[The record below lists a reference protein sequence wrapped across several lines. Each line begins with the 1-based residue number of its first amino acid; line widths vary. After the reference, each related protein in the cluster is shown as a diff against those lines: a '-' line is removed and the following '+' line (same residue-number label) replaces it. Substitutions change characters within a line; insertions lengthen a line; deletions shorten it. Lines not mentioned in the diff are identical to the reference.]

1 MTVEVSM
8 RATFQRVTLSLIL
21 FVFIT
26 SPCAAAQEAP
36 SPVFNAFS
44 SPKTLTLCG
53 ERMPL
58 ENPDVFEMLD
68 REFTV
73 MVWDHA
79 RVFML
84 LKRAARYFPFIE
96 KALRD
101 AGMPDDLK
109 YLAVAESSL
118 IPYARST
125 SGALGHW
132 QFIPETGQRKGL
144 RKDHSVDER
153 MALERSTEAAI
164 LYLTQLKEMFGAWT
178 LAMAAYNCGEN
189 RLQKEIGEQKVA
201 DYYRLNLPTETE
213 RYIFRIAAIKIILE
227 NPRRYGYV
235 LPEEHLYKPL
245 KFDTVSVSISSSIH
259 ITDLA
264 QAIGTDFKVIK
275 ELNPE
280 LLGYHLP
287 TGQYSL
293 RVPAGSGR
301 NALAALAN
309 LNNGAPVAARPN
321 NNHTAPANNSAQGFY
336 VVQPG
341 DTLTRISNVTGVPM
355 ERLKAL
361 NGIQD
366 SHIEVGQK
374 LKLAP

>member
-1 MTVEVSM
+1 M
-8 RATFQRVTLSLIL
+8 RAMSPRVVFNLVL
-21 FVFIT
+21 FLFIT

-36 SPVFNAFS
+36 NPAFNAFAC
-44 SPKTLTLCG
+44 PKTLALCG

-58 ENPDVFEMLD
+58 ENQDVFEMLD

-73 MVWDHA
+73 LVWDHG

-118 IPYARST
+118 VPYARSS
-125 SGALGHW
+125 SGALGPW
-132 QFIPETGQRKGL
+132 QFITETGQRKGL
-144 RKDHSVDER
+144 RKDQSVDER

-164 LYLTQLKEMFGAWT
+164 LYLTQLKAMFGSWS

-189 RLQKEIGEQKVA
+189 RVQKEITEQKVA

-213 RYIFRIAAIKIILE
+213 RYLYRIAAIKIIME
-227 NPRRYGYV
+227 NPRRYGYM
-235 LPEEHLYKPL
+235 LPEEHLYRPV
-245 KFDTVSVSISSSIH
+245 KFDTVTVNISNPIH

-280 LLGYHLP
+280 LLGYYLP
-287 TGQYSL
+287 TGQYPIK
-293 RVPAGSGR
+293 VPAGSGR
-301 NALAALAN
+301 NALATLAQ
-309 LNNGAPVAARPN
+309 LNQGTPVAAQPN
-321 NNHTAPANNSAQGFY
+321 NNPSGATSNPSRGVY

-341 DTLTRISNVTGVPM
+341 DTLTRISTITGVPV

-361 NGIQD
+361 NGLPD
-366 SHIEVGQK
+366 SHLEVGQK

>member
-1 MTVEVSM
+1 M
-8 RATFQRVTLSLIL
+8 RQLFQRLTLFLTLSL
-21 FVFIT
+21 FT
-26 SPCAAAQEAP
+26 ASPCAGAPEA
-36 SPVFNAFS
+36 PVFNSF
-44 SPKTLTLCG
+44 PCPRTLTLCG
-53 ERMPL
+53 EPMPL
-58 ENPDVFEMLD
+58 ENPDVYEMLD

-73 MVWDHA
+73 LVWDHA
-79 RVFML
+79 KVFML
-84 LKRAARYFPFIE
+84 LKRAARFFPVIE

-101 AGMPDDLK
+101 AGLPDDLK

-118 IPYARST
+118 IPYARSS

-144 RKDHSVDER
+144 RKDQTLDER

-164 LYLTQLKEMFGAWT
+164 LYLTQLKAMFGTWS

-189 RLQKEIGEQKVA
+189 RLQKEITEQKVA
-201 DYYRLNLPTETE
+201 NYYRLNLPTETE
-213 RYIFRIAAIKIILE
+213 RYVFRIAAIKIILE
-227 NPRRYGYV
+227 NPRRYGYHM
-235 LPEEHLYKPL
+235 PEDQLYKPL
-245 KFDTVSVSISSSIH
+245 KFDTVNVSVSSSIH

-293 RVPAGSGR
+293 KVPAGSGR
-301 NALAALAN
+301 NALSALAQ
-309 LNNGAPVAARPN
+309 LNQRGPVAAKN
-321 NNHTAPANNSAQGFY
+321 DHSSSANNSSHGVY

-341 DTLTRISNVTGVPM
+341 DTLTRISSVTGVPV

-361 NGIQD
+361 NGLQD
-366 SHIEVGQK
+366 THITVGQR
-374 LKLAP
+374 LKLTP

>member
-1 MTVEVSM
+1 M
-8 RATFQRVTLSLIL
+8 RTTSQRVTLTLIL
-21 FVFIT
+21 FLFIIT
-26 SPCAAAQEAP
+26 PRVAAEDGGF
-36 SPVFNAFS
+36 PVFNAFPC
-44 SPKTLTLCG
+44 PKKLTLCG

-58 ENPDVFEMLD
+58 ENPLVLEMLD

-73 MVWDHA
+73 VVWDHA

-109 YLAVAESSL
+109 YLAVAESAL

-164 LYLTQLKEMFGAWT
+164 LYLTQLNQMFGSWT

-189 RLQKEIGEQKVA
+189 RIDKEIREQKVA

-235 LPEEHLYKPL
+235 LPEDQLYR
-245 KFDTVSVSISSSIH
+245 
-259 ITDLA
+259 
-264 QAIGTDFKVIK
+264 
-275 ELNPE
+275 
-280 LLGYHLP
+280 P
-287 TGQYSL
+287 TE
-293 RVPAGSGR
+293 
-301 NALAALAN
+301 
-309 LNNGAPVAARPN
+309 
-321 NNHTAPANNSAQGFY
+321 
-336 VVQPG
+336 
-341 DTLTRISNVTGVPM
+341 I
-355 ERLKAL
+355 
-361 NGIQD
+361 
-366 SHIEVGQK
+366 
-374 LKLAP
+374 

>member
-1 MTVEVSM
+1 M
-8 RATFQRVTLSLIL
+8 RTWFQGVTLSLIL
-21 FVFIT
+21 FFFIP
-26 SPCAAAQEAP
+26 SPCAEPQEEGRL
-36 SPVFNAFS
+36 VFNAYPC
-44 SPKTLTLCG
+44 PKTLTLCG
-53 ERMPL
+53 ERLPL

-84 LKRAARYFPFIE
+84 LKRGARYFPVIE
-96 KALRD
+96 KALCD

-118 IPYARST
+118 IPYARSG

-132 QFIPETGQRKGL
+132 QFIPETGQSKGL
-144 RKDHSVDER
+144 RKDHTVDER

-164 LYLTQLKEMFGAWT
+164 VYLRQLKQAFGSWT
-178 LAMAAYNCGEN
+178 LAMAAYNCGET
-189 RLQKEIGEQKVA
+189 RLGKEIREQKVA
-201 DYYRLNLPTETE
+201 DYYRLNLPRETE
-213 RYIFRIAAIKIILE
+213 RYIFRIAAIKLILE
-227 NPRRYGYV
+227 NPRRYGYI
-235 LPEEHLYKPL
+235 LPEDHLYKPL
-245 KFDTVSVSISSSIH
+245 KFDTVTVSIGSPVH

-287 TGQYSL
+287 TGRYSIK
-293 RVPAGSGR
+293 VPAGSGR
-301 NALAALAN
+301 NALAALAR
-309 LNNGAPVAARPN
+309 LNHGDPAAAPSANSNP
-321 NNHTAPANNSAQGFY
+321 APANHSSQGFY
-336 VVQPG
+336 KVQPG
-341 DTLTRISNVTGVPM
+341 DTLIRISNVTGVPV

-361 NGIQD
+361 NGIQE
-366 SHIEVGQK
+366 SHITVGQK

>member
-1 MTVEVSM
+1 
-8 RATFQRVTLSLIL
+8 
-21 FVFIT
+21 
-26 SPCAAAQEAP
+26 
-36 SPVFNAFS
+36 
-44 SPKTLTLCG
+44 
-53 ERMPL
+53 MPL

-287 TGQYSL
+287 TGQYNL
-293 RVPAGSGR
+293 KVPAGSGR

-321 NNHTAPANNSAQGFY
+321 NDHTAPANNSAQGFY

-355 ERLKAL
+355 ERLKVL

>member
-1 MTVEVSM
+1 
-8 RATFQRVTLSLIL
+8 
-21 FVFIT
+21 
-26 SPCAAAQEAP
+26 
-36 SPVFNAFS
+36 
-44 SPKTLTLCG
+44 
-53 ERMPL
+53 MPL
-58 ENPDVFEMLD
+58 ENPDVLEMLD

-84 LKRAARYFPFIE
+84 LKRAARYFPPIE

-101 AGMPDDLK
+101 AGMPEDLK

-144 RKDHSVDER
+144 RKDQSVDER

-164 LYLTQLKEMFGAWT
+164 LYLKQLKEMFGSWT

-189 RLQKEIGEQKVA
+189 RLEKEITEQRVA
-201 DYYRLNLPTETE
+201 DYFRLNLPTETE
-213 RYIFRIAAIKIILE
+213 RYIFRIAAIKVILE
-227 NPRRYGYV
+227 NPRRYGYI
-235 LPEEHLYKPL
+235 LPENQLYKPL
-245 KFDTVSVSISSSIH
+245 KFDTVTVSISSSVH
-259 ITDLA
+259 IADLA

-280 LLGYHLP
+280 LLNYHLP
-287 TGQYSL
+287 TGQYSIK
-293 RVPAGSGR
+293 VPAGTGQ
-301 NALAALAN
+301 NALAALAQ
-309 LNNGAPVAARPN
+309 LNNGPPVAARPN
-321 NNHTAPANNSAQGFY
+321 NNHSAPANNSGQGSY

-341 DTLTRISNVTGVPM
+341 DTLTRISNVTGVPV

-374 LKLAP
+374 LRLAP

>member
-1 MTVEVSM
+1 MQS
-8 RATFQRVTLSLIL
+8 TFQRVTLSLVL
-21 FVFIT
+21 FVFLFFA
-26 SPCAAAQEAP
+26 SPCPAQQEGVP
-36 SPVFNAFS
+36 PVFKAFS
-44 SPKTLTLCG
+44 CPKTLTLCG

-109 YLAVAESSL
+109 YLAVAESAL
-118 IPYARST
+118 VPYARST

-144 RKDHSVDER
+144 RKDQSVDER

-164 LYLTQLKEMFGAWT
+164 LYLTQLKGMFGAWT

-235 LPEEHLYKPL
+235 LPEDQLYKPL
-245 KFDTVSVSISSSIH
+245 KFDTVTVSISSSVH
-259 ITDLA
+259 LTDLA
-264 QAIGTDFKVIK
+264 QAIGTDFKIIK

-293 RVPAGSGR
+293 KVPAGSGR
-301 NALAALAN
+301 NALVALAQ
-309 LNNGAPVAARPN
+309 LNQGAPAVPRPN
-321 NNHTAPANNSAQGFY
+321 NSSPAPANNSSQGVY
-336 VVQPG
+336 VVQQG
-341 DTLTRISNVTGVPM
+341 DTLTKISTVTGVPV

-361 NGIQD
+361 NGIPD

>member
-1 MTVEVSM
+1 
-8 RATFQRVTLSLIL
+8 
-21 FVFIT
+21 
-26 SPCAAAQEAP
+26 
-36 SPVFNAFS
+36 
-44 SPKTLTLCG
+44 
-53 ERMPL
+53 MPL

-73 MVWDHA
+73 LVWDQA
-79 RVFML
+79 KVFML

-125 SGALGHW
+125 SGALGPW
-132 QFIPETGQRKGL
+132 QFVSETGRGKGL
-144 RKDHSVDER
+144 RKDQAVDER

-164 LYLTQLKEMFGAWT
+164 SYLTQLKAMFGFWT

-189 RLQKEIGEQKVA
+189 RLQKEITEQKVA

-213 RYIFRIAAIKIILE
+213 RYIFRIAASKIIME

-235 LPEEHLYKPL
+235 LPEDQLYRPL
-245 KFDTVSVSISSSIH
+245 KFDTVTVSIDSPVH

-287 TGQYSL
+287 TGQYNIK
-293 RVPAGSGR
+293 VPSGSGTK
-301 NALAALAN
+301 ALAALAQ
-309 LNNGAPVAARPN
+309 LNRGAAVGVRD
-321 NNHTAPANNSAQGFY
+321 NSHSSPSADNSSQGLY

-341 DTLTRISNVTGVPM
+341 DTLTRISTITGVSV

-361 NGIQD
+361 NGIPD
-366 SHIEVGQK
+366 AHIEVGQK

>member
-1 MTVEVSM
+1 
-8 RATFQRVTLSLIL
+8 
-21 FVFIT
+21 
-26 SPCAAAQEAP
+26 
-36 SPVFNAFS
+36 
-44 SPKTLTLCG
+44 
-53 ERMPL
+53 
-58 ENPDVFEMLD
+58 MLD

-73 MVWDHA
+73 LVWDHA
-79 RVFML
+79 KVFML
-84 LKRAARYFPFIE
+84 LKRAARFFPVIE

-101 AGMPDDLK
+101 AGLPDDLK

-118 IPYARST
+118 IPYARSS

-144 RKDHSVDER
+144 RKDNTVDER

-164 LYLTQLKEMFGAWT
+164 LYLTQLKAMFGAWS

-189 RLQKEIGEQKVA
+189 RVQKEITEQKVS

-213 RYIFRIAAIKIILE
+213 RYVFRIAAIKIILE
-227 NPRRYGYV
+227 NPRRYGYI
-235 LPEEHLYKPL
+235 LPEDQLYRPL
-245 KFDTVSVSISSSIH
+245 KFDTVTVSVSASVH

-280 LLGYHLP
+280 LLGYYLP

-293 RVPAGSGR
+293 KVPAGSGR
-301 NALAALAN
+301 NALAALAQ
-309 LNNGAPVAARPN
+309 LNNGGQVAVR
-321 NNHTAPANNSAQGFY
+321 NNHSGNTTNSSQSVY

-341 DTLTRISNVTGVPM
+341 DTLTRISTTTGVPV
-355 ERLKAL
+355 ERLKSL
-361 NGIQD
+361 NGLPD
-366 SHIEVGQK
+366 SHIEIGQR

>member
-1 MTVEVSM
+1 MFP
-8 RATFQRVTLSLIL
+8 RITLILVL
-21 FVFIT
+21 FVFMT
-26 SPCAAAQEAP
+26 CRCAAAQEAHG
-36 SPVFNAFS
+36 PVFNAFS
-44 SPKTLTLCG
+44 CPKALTLCG

-58 ENPDVFEMLD
+58 ENSDVFEMLD
-68 REFTV
+68 REFTTL
-73 MVWDHA
+73 VWDHA

-84 LKRAARYFPFIE
+84 LKRAARYFPYIE

-101 AGMPDDLK
+101 AGLPDDLK
-109 YLAVAESSL
+109 YLAVAESAL
-118 IPYARST
+118 LPYARST

-144 RKDHSVDER
+144 RRDQAVDER
-153 MALERSTEAAI
+153 MGLERSTEAAI
-164 LYLTQLKEMFGAWT
+164 LYLTQLKEMLGSWT

-189 RLQKEIGEQKVA
+189 RLQKEIAEQKVS
-201 DYYRLNLPTETE
+201 DYYRLNLPLETE

-235 LPEEHLYKPL
+235 LPENQLYKPL
-245 KFDTVSVSISSSIH
+245 KFDTVTVSTSSSVH

-280 LLGYHLP
+280 LLGNHLP

-293 RVPAGSGR
+293 KVPAGSGR
-301 NALAALAN
+301 NALAALAQ
-309 LNNGAPVAARPN
+309 LNRGSPVAPQTN
-321 NNHTAPANNSAQGFY
+321 NSAPSPANNSSQHSY

-341 DTLTRISNVTGVPM
+341 DTLTRIATVTGVTV

-361 NGIQD
+361 NGIPD
-366 SHIEVGQK
+366 SHIQVGQR

>member
-1 MTVEVSM
+1 
-8 RATFQRVTLSLIL
+8 
-21 FVFIT
+21 
-26 SPCAAAQEAP
+26 
-36 SPVFNAFS
+36 
-44 SPKTLTLCG
+44 
-53 ERMPL
+53 MPL
-58 ENPDVFEMLD
+58 DNPDVFEMLD

-73 MVWDHA
+73 LVWDHA

-84 LKRAARYFPFIE
+84 LKRAARYFPPIE
-96 KALRD
+96 KALRE

-118 IPYARST
+118 IPYARSR

-144 RKDHSVDER
+144 RKDHTVDER

-164 LYLTQLKEMFGAWT
+164 LYLTQLKEMFGSWT

-189 RLQKEIGEQKVA
+189 RLQKEIDEQKVA
-201 DYYRLNLPTETE
+201 DYYRLNLPLETE
-213 RYIFRIAAIKIILE
+213 RYIFRIAAIKTILG

-235 LPEEHLYKPL
+235 LPEDQLYKPL
-245 KFDTVSVSISSSIH
+245 SFDTVTVNISSSVH

-264 QAIGTDFKVIK
+264 QAIGTDFKEIK

-287 TGQYSL
+287 TGQYSIK
-293 RVPAGSGR
+293 VPAGLGR
-301 NALAALAN
+301 HALAALPRLDQA
-309 LNNGAPVAARPN
+309 APPSASPSKNSNQV
-321 NNHTAPANNSAQGFY
+321 PASKLPQSFY
-336 VVQPG
+336 IVQQG
-341 DTLTRISNVTGVPM
+341 DTLTRISTFTGVPV

-361 NGIQD
+361 NGLQD
-366 SHIEVGQK
+366 SHITVGQK
-374 LKLAP
+374 LKLTP

>member
-1 MTVEVSM
+1 M

-21 FVFIT
+21 FLFT
-26 SPCAAAQEAP
+26 TFPCAAAQEAP
-36 SPVFNAFS
+36 PPAFNAFS
-44 SPKTLTLCG
+44 CPKTLTLCG
-53 ERMPL
+53 ERIPL

-73 MVWDHA
+73 TVWDHG

-96 KALRD
+96 KALRE

-132 QFIPETGQRKGL
+132 QFISETGQRKGL
-144 RKDHSVDER
+144 RKDQTMDER
-153 MALERSTEAAI
+153 MALERSTESAI
-164 LYLTQLKEMFGAWT
+164 LYLTQLKEMFGSWA

-189 RLQKEIGEQKVA
+189 RVQKEIAEQKVS

-213 RYIFRIAAIKIILE
+213 RYVFRIAAIKIIME
-227 NPRRYGYV
+227 NPRRYGYL
-235 LPEEHLYKPL
+235 LPEDQLYRPL
-245 KFDTVSVSISSSIH
+245 KFDTVTVNLSSSIH

-280 LLGYHLP
+280 LLNYHLP

-293 RVPAGSGR
+293 KVPAGSGR
-301 NALAALAN
+301 NALAALAQ
-309 LNNGAPVAARPN
+309 LNHGGPVVARANNHSSSPPN
-321 NNHTAPANNSAQGFY
+321 NSSQGVY

-341 DTLTRISNVTGVPM
+341 DTLIRISAITGVPV

-361 NGIQD
+361 NGIPD
-366 SHIEVGQK
+366 SRIEVGQK
-374 LKLAP
+374 LKLTP

>member
-1 MTVEVSM
+1 M
-8 RATFQRVTLSLIL
+8 FQRITLIFIL
-21 FVFIT
+21 FLLII
-26 SPCAAAQEAP
+26 SPCAAAQEA
-36 SPVFNAFS
+36 SNPVFNAFPC
-44 SPKTLTLCG
+44 PKALTLCG

-144 RKDHSVDER
+144 RKDHSTDER
-153 MALERSTEAAI
+153 MALERSTQAAI
-164 LYLTQLKEMFGAWT
+164 LYLTQLKEMFGSWT

-189 RLQKEIGEQKVA
+189 RLQKEIAEQKVS

-213 RYIFRIAAIKIILE
+213 RYIFRIAAIKIIME
-227 NPRRYGYV
+227 NPRRYGYT
-235 LPEEHLYKPL
+235 LPEDQLYKPL
-245 KFDTVSVSISSSIH
+245 KFDTVTVSISTSIH

-280 LLGYHLP
+280 FLGYYLP
-287 TGQYSL
+287 TGQYSIK
-293 RVPAGSGR
+293 VPAGSGTS
-301 NALAALAN
+301 ALAALAR
-309 LNNGAPVAARPN
+309 LNNGASAAARPN
-321 NNHTAPANNSAQGFY
+321 NNSSGPANNSNNSSQGLY

-341 DTLTRISNVTGVPM
+341 DTLTRISTVTGVPV

-361 NGIQD
+361 NGLPD
-366 SHIEVGQK
+366 SHIEPGQK
-374 LKLAP
+374 LKLTP

>member
-1 MTVEVSM
+1 M
-8 RATFQRVTLSLIL
+8 RATFHRVTLSLLIL
-21 FVFIT
+21 FFFVA
-26 SPCAAAQEAP
+26 SPGAGAQEE
-36 SPVFNAFS
+36 SNPVFNAF
-44 SPKTLTLCG
+44 PCPRTLTLCG

-73 MVWDHA
+73 LVWDHA

-118 IPYARST
+118 IPYARSA

-132 QFIPETGQRKGL
+132 QFIPETGQKNGL
-144 RKDHSVDER
+144 RKDQTMDER
-153 MALERSTEAAI
+153 LALERSTEAAI
-164 LYLTQLKEMFGAWT
+164 LYLKQLKETFGSWA

-189 RLQKEIGEQKVA
+189 RLQKEIGEQRVS
-201 DYYRLNLPTETE
+201 DYYRLNLPIETE
-213 RYIFRIAAIKIILE
+213 RYVFRIAAIKIIME
-227 NPRRYGYV
+227 NPRRYGYI
-235 LPEEHLYKPL
+235 LPRDQLYKPL
-245 KFDTVSVSISSSIH
+245 KFDTVAVSLNARVH
-259 ITDLA
+259 IADLA

-280 LLGYHLP
+280 LLGYYLP

-293 RVPAGSGR
+293 KVPAGSGA
-301 NALAALAN
+301 NALAALVR
-309 LNNGAPVAARPN
+309 LNHEPSSAARLNPN
-321 NNHTAPANNSAQGFY
+321 AKEAANHSGKGFY
-336 VVQPG
+336 VVKPG
-341 DTLTRISNVTGVPM
+341 DTLTGISSVTGVPV

-361 NGIQD
+361 NGIMG
-366 SHIEVGQK
+366 SHIEAGQK
-374 LKLAP
+374 LKLTP

>member
-1 MTVEVSM
+1 M

-21 FVFIT
+21 FLSIT

-36 SPVFNAFS
+36 APVFNDFPC
-44 SPKTLTLCG
+44 PKTLTLFG

-73 MVWDHA
+73 MVWDQA
-79 RVFML
+79 RVFL
-84 LKRAARYFPFIE
+84 FLKRAARYFPFIE

-101 AGMPDDLK
+101 AGVPDDLK

-118 IPYARST
+118 IPYARSN
-125 SGALGHW
+125 SGAVGHW
-132 QFIPETGQRKGL
+132 QFIPSTAQIKGL
-144 RKDHSVDER
+144 RKDHSLDER

-164 LYLTQLKEMFGAWT
+164 LYLKQLKEMFGSWT
-178 LAMAAYNCGEN
+178 LATAAYNCGEN
-189 RLQKEIGEQKVA
+189 RLQKEISEQKVS

-213 RYIFRIAAIKIILE
+213 RYVFRIAAVKIILE
-227 NPRRYGYV
+227 NPARYGYL
-235 LPEEHLYKPL
+235 LPKDHLYKPL
-245 KFDTVSVSISSSIH
+245 KFDTVTVSIGSSIH

-280 LLGYHLP
+280 LLGYNLP

-293 RVPAGSGR
+293 KVPAGAGR
-301 NALAALAN
+301 NALAALAQ
-309 LNNGAPVAARPN
+309 LNHGGPVADRPN
-321 NNHTAPANNSAQGFY
+321 DNHAPPANNSQGSY

-361 NGIQD
+361 NGLPD
-366 SHIEVGQK
+366 SHITVGQK

>member
-1 MTVEVSM
+1 MRSM
-8 RATFQRVTLSLIL
+8 LSRAVLILIL
-21 FVFIT
+21 FLSIT
-26 SPCAAAQEAP
+26 LPFAFAQDA
-36 SPVFNAFS
+36 SGPVFNAYS
-44 SPKTLTLCG
+44 CPKAVTLCG

-73 MVWDHA
+73 LVWDHA
-79 RVFML
+79 KVFML
-84 LKRAARYFPFIE
+84 LKRAARFFPVIE

-101 AGMPDDLK
+101 AGLPDDLK

-118 IPYARST
+118 IPYARSS

-144 RKDHSVDER
+144 RKDHTVDER
-153 MALERSTEAAI
+153 MGLERSTEAAI
-164 LYLTQLKEMFGAWT
+164 LYLTQLKSMFGNWS

-189 RLQKEIGEQKVA
+189 RVQKEIAEQKVA

-213 RYIFRIAAIKIILE
+213 RYVFRIAAIKIILE

-235 LPEEHLYKPL
+235 LPEDQLYRPL
-245 KFDTVSVSISSSIH
+245 RFDTVTVSLGSSVH

-293 RVPAGSGR
+293 KVPAGSGR
-301 NALAALAN
+301 NALAALAQ
-309 LNNGAPVAARPN
+309 LNHGTPVAAKPN
-321 NNHTAPANNSAQGFY
+321 NNASPPANNSSQGVY

-341 DTLTRISNVTGVPM
+341 DTLTRISSLTGVPV

-361 NGIQD
+361 NGLPD

-374 LKLAP
+374 LKLTP

>member
-1 MTVEVSM
+1 
-8 RATFQRVTLSLIL
+8 
-21 FVFIT
+21 
-26 SPCAAAQEAP
+26 
-36 SPVFNAFS
+36 
-44 SPKTLTLCG
+44 
-53 ERMPL
+53 
-58 ENPDVFEMLD
+58 MLD

-73 MVWDHA
+73 LVWDQA
-79 RVFML
+79 KVIML

-101 AGMPDDLK
+101 SGLPDDLK

-118 IPYARST
+118 IPYARSN
-125 SGALGHW
+125 SGALGPW
-132 QFIPETGQRKGL
+132 QFITETGQRKGL
-144 RKDHSVDER
+144 RKDHSMDER

-164 LYLTQLKEMFGAWT
+164 VYLTQLKTLFGSWT

-189 RLQKEIGEQKVA
+189 RLQKEISEQKVS

-213 RYIFRIAAIKIILE
+213 RYIFRIAASKIIME

-235 LPEEHLYKPL
+235 LPEDQLYKPQ
-245 KFDTVSVSISSSIH
+245 KFDTVNVSVSSSVH

-293 RVPAGSGR
+293 KVPAGSGR
-301 NALAALAN
+301 DALAALAQ
-309 LNNGAPVAARPN
+309 LNHGGSVAARN
-321 NNHTAPANNSAQGFY
+321 NNHSANANNSSQGVY

-341 DTLTRISNVTGVPM
+341 DTLTKISTITGVPV
-355 ERLKAL
+355 ERLKSL
-361 NGIQD
+361 NRIPD
-366 SHIEVGQK
+366 SHIEVGK
-374 LKLAP
+374 RLKLTP

>member
-1 MTVEVSM
+1 M
-8 RATFQRVTLSLIL
+8 RTMFQHFTLSLI
-21 FVFIT
+21 FSVFIT
-26 SPCAAAQEAP
+26 STSAFAQEASNP
-36 SPVFNAFS
+36 SFSAF
-44 SPKTLTLCG
+44 PCPRTLTLCG

-58 ENPDVFEMLD
+58 ENQDVYEMLD

-79 RVFML
+79 RIFML
-84 LKRAARYFPFIE
+84 LKRAARYFPYME

-118 IPYARST
+118 IPYARSN
-125 SGALGHW
+125 SNAVGHW

-144 RKDHSVDER
+144 RKDTSTDER
-153 MALERSTEAAI
+153 MALERSTQAAI
-164 LYLTQLKEMFGAWT
+164 LYLTQLKEMFGSWT
-178 LAMAAYNCGEN
+178 LAMAGYNCGEN
-189 RLQKEIGEQKVA
+189 RLQKEIGEQKVS

-213 RYIFRIAAIKIILE
+213 RYIFRIAAIKIIME
-227 NPRRYGYV
+227 NPRRYGYI
-235 LPEEHLYKPL
+235 LPEDQLYKPL
-245 KFDTVSVSISSSIH
+245 KFDTVTVNISSSIH

-280 LLGYHLP
+280 LLGYYLP
-287 TGQYSL
+287 TGLYSIK
-293 RVPAGSGR
+293 VPAGSGTS
-301 NALAALAN
+301 ALAVLAQ
-309 LNNGAPVAARPN
+309 LDHGAPAAARPN
-321 NNHTAPANNSAQGFY
+321 NNSSVPANNSNNSSQGLY

-341 DTLTRISNVTGVPM
+341 DTLTRISVVTGVPV

-361 NGIQD
+361 NGIPD

>member
-1 MTVEVSM
+1 M
-8 RATFQRVTLSLIL
+8 RATFQRVTLNLL
-21 FVFIT
+21 FFLFII
-26 SPCAAAQEAP
+26 SPCAAAQEA
-36 SPVFNAFS
+36 SNPVFSAFPC
-44 SPKTLTLCG
+44 PKALNLCG
-53 ERMPL
+53 ERIPL

-144 RKDHSVDER
+144 RKDHSTDER
-153 MALERSTEAAI
+153 MALERSTQAAI
-164 LYLTQLKEMFGAWT
+164 LYLTQLKEMFQSWT

-189 RLQKEIGEQKVA
+189 RLQKEIAEQKVS

-213 RYIFRIAAIKIILE
+213 RYIFRIAAIKIIME
-227 NPRRYGYV
+227 NPRRYGYI
-235 LPEEHLYKPL
+235 LPEDQLYKPL
-245 KFDTVSVSISSSIH
+245 KFDTVTVSSSSSIH

-280 LLGYHLP
+280 FLGYYLP
-287 TGQYSL
+287 TGQYSIK
-293 RVPAGSGR
+293 VPAGSGTR
-301 NALAALAN
+301 ALAALAQ
-309 LNNGAPVAARPN
+309 LNNGSPATTRTN
-321 NNHTAPANNSAQGFY
+321 NNHSAPANNSSQSFY
-336 VVQPG
+336 VVQQG
-341 DTLTRISNVTGVPM
+341 DTLNRISSVTGVPV

-361 NGIQD
+361 NGIPD
-366 SHIEVGQK
+366 SHIEPGQK

>member
-1 MTVEVSM
+1 MLK
-8 RATFQRVTLSLIL
+8 RVTLLLVL
-21 FVFIT
+21 FLLMLY
-26 SPCAAAQEAP
+26 PCAEAQEAP
-36 SPVFNAFS
+36 GPMFNAFPC
-44 SPKTLTLCG
+44 PKTLTLCG

-144 RKDHSVDER
+144 RKDQTVDER

-164 LYLTQLKEMFGAWT
+164 LYLTQLKEMFGSWT

-189 RLQKEIGEQKVA
+189 RLRKEIIEQKLA

-213 RYIFRIAAIKIILE
+213 RYIFRIAAIKIIME

-235 LPEEHLYKPL
+235 LPEDQLYRPM
-245 KFDTVSVSISSSIH
+245 KFDSVTVNISSSIH

-280 LLGYHLP
+280 LLNYHLP

-293 RVPAGSGR
+293 KVPAGSGR
-301 NALAALAN
+301 NALAALAQ
-309 LNNGAPVAARPN
+309 LNHGDPVTARTN
-321 NNHTAPANNSAQGFY
+321 NNSSSPANNSSQGFY

-341 DTLTRISNVTGVPM
+341 DTLTRISTITGVPV

-361 NGIQD
+361 NGIPD
-366 SHIEVGQK
+366 SRIEVGQK
-374 LKLAP
+374 LKLTP

>member
-1 MTVEVSM
+1 
-8 RATFQRVTLSLIL
+8 
-21 FVFIT
+21 
-26 SPCAAAQEAP
+26 
-36 SPVFNAFS
+36 
-44 SPKTLTLCG
+44 
-53 ERMPL
+53 MPL

-84 LKRAARYFPFIE
+84 LKRAARYFPLIE

-118 IPYARST
+118 IPYARSS

-132 QFIPETGQRKGL
+132 QFIPETGQKKGL
-144 RKDHSVDER
+144 RKDQSMDER
-153 MALERSTEAAI
+153 LAFERSTQAAI
-164 LYLTQLKEMFGAWT
+164 FYLTQLKEMFGSWT

-189 RLQKEIGEQKVA
+189 RLQKEIGEQKVS

-213 RYIFRIAAIKIILE
+213 RYIFRIAAIKIIME
-227 NPRRYGYV
+227 NPRRYGYI
-235 LPEEHLYKPL
+235 LPEDQLYKPL
-245 KFDTVSVSISSSIH
+245 KFDTVTVNVSSSIH

-280 LLGYHLP
+280 LLGYYLP
-287 TGQYSL
+287 TGQYSIK
-293 RVPAGSGR
+293 VPAGSGA
-301 NALAALAN
+301 NALAALVQ
-309 LNNGAPVAARPN
+309 LTHEAPEAARPN
-321 NNHTAPANNSAQGFY
+321 NNSSGPANHSGQRFY

-341 DTLTRISNVTGVPM
+341 DTLTKISTVTGVPM

-361 NGIQD
+361 NGLSD

>member
-1 MTVEVSM
+1 MLT
-8 RATFQRVTLSLIL
+8 TIQRVTVPLAIFLFLTSL
-21 FVFIT
+21 
-26 SPCAAAQEAP
+26 CEAAQET
-36 SPVFNAFS
+36 PVYNAFPC
-44 SPKTLTLCG
+44 PKTLTLCG

-73 MVWDHA
+73 AVWDHA

-101 AGMPDDLK
+101 AGVPDDLK

-118 IPYARST
+118 IPYARSN
-125 SGALGHW
+125 SNAVGHW
-132 QFIPETGQRKGL
+132 QFIPSTAQKKGL
-144 RKDHSVDER
+144 RKDHSIDER

-164 LYLTQLKEMFGAWT
+164 FYLKELKEMFGSWT

-189 RLQKEIGEQKVA
+189 RMEKEITEQKVA
-201 DYYRLNLPTETE
+201 DYYRLNLPLETE
-213 RYIFRIAAIKIILE
+213 RYVFRIAAIKIIME
-227 NPRRYGYV
+227 NPRRYGYI
-235 LPEEHLYKPL
+235 LPEDQLYKPL
-245 KFDTVSVSISSSIH
+245 KFDTVTLNISSSIH

-264 QAIGTDFKVIK
+264 QAIGTDYKVIK

-280 LLGYHLP
+280 LLDYYLP
-287 TGQYSL
+287 AGQYSL
-293 RVPAGSGR
+293 KVPSGSGR
-301 NALAALAN
+301 KALATLAQ
-309 LNNGAPVAARPN
+309 LNHGASVAARPSN
-321 NNHTAPANNSAQGFY
+321 TSSGPVKHSAQGFY

-341 DTLTRISNVTGVPM
+341 DTLIRISTVTGVPV

-361 NGIQD
+361 NGISD

>member
-1 MTVEVSM
+1 M
-8 RATFQRVTLSLIL
+8 RVTFQRLTLSLIL
-21 FVFIT
+21 FVLLFVA
-26 SPCAAAQEAP
+26 SPSAAAQEGAP
-36 SPVFNAFS
+36 PAFNAFPC
-44 SPKTLTLCG
+44 PKTLTLCG
-53 ERMPL
+53 ERMPI

-164 LYLTQLKEMFGAWT
+164 LYLTQLKEMLGSWT

-189 RLQKEIGEQKVA
+189 RLGKEIREQKVT

-213 RYIFRIAAIKIILE
+213 RYIFRIAAIKVILE
-227 NPRRYGYV
+227 NPRRYGYI

-245 KFDTVSVSISSSIH
+245 KFDTVPVSISSSVH

-287 TGQYSL
+287 TGQYNL
-293 RVPAGSGR
+293 KVPAGSGR
-301 NALAALAN
+301 NAVAALAQ
-309 LNNGAPVAARPN
+309 LNHGAPAAAPPN
-321 NNHTAPANNSAQGFY
+321 NSNPAPANHSAQGFY

-374 LKLAP
+374 LKLIP

>member
-1 MTVEVSM
+1 
-8 RATFQRVTLSLIL
+8 
-21 FVFIT
+21 
-26 SPCAAAQEAP
+26 
-36 SPVFNAFS
+36 
-44 SPKTLTLCG
+44 
-53 ERMPL
+53 MPL
-58 ENPDVFEMLD
+58 ENPDVYEMLD

-79 RVFML
+79 RIFML

-101 AGMPDDLK
+101 AGIPDDLK

-132 QFIPETGQRKGL
+132 QFIPETGQKKGL
-144 RKDHSVDER
+144 RKDHTVDER
-153 MALERSTEAAI
+153 LALERSTEAAI
-164 LYLTQLKEMFGAWT
+164 LYLKQLKEMFGSWT

-189 RLQKEIGEQKVA
+189 RMQKEIEEQKVS

-213 RYIFRIAAIKIILE
+213 RYIFRIAAIKIIME
-227 NPRRYGYV
+227 NPRRYGYI
-235 LPEEHLYKPL
+235 LPEDQLYKPL
-245 KFDTVSVSISSSIH
+245 KFDTVTVSLSSPVH

-264 QAIGTDFKVIK
+264 LAIGTDFKVIK

-280 LLGYHLP
+280 LLGYYLP

-293 RVPAGSGR
+293 KVPAGSGTS
-301 NALAALAN
+301 ALAALAQ
-309 LNNGAPVAARPN
+309 LNHGAPATAQPN
-321 NNHTAPANNSAQGFY
+321 NNSSHPSNNSSQGFY

-341 DTLTRISNVTGVPM
+341 DTLTKISAITGVPV
-355 ERLKAL
+355 ERLKAH
-361 NGIQD
+361 NGILD

-374 LKLAP
+374 LKLTP

>member
-1 MTVEVSM
+1 M
-8 RATFQRVTLSLIL
+8 RATLNRATLSLIL
-21 FVFIT
+21 FLFTI
-26 SPCAAAQEAP
+26 SPCVAAQEAP
-36 SPVFNAFS
+36 AHVFKAFPC
-44 SPKTLTLCG
+44 PKTLTLCG

-84 LKRAARYFPFIE
+84 LKRAARYFPLIE

-132 QFIPETGQRKGL
+132 QFIPETGQKKGL
-144 RKDHSVDER
+144 RKDQSMDER

-164 LYLTQLKEMFGAWT
+164 LYLKQLKEMFGSWT

-189 RLQKEIGEQKVA
+189 RLEKEIAEQRVA
-201 DYYRLNLPTETE
+201 DYFRLNLPTETE
-213 RYIFRIAAIKIILE
+213 RYIFRIAAIKVILE
-227 NPRRYGYV
+227 NPRRYGYI
-235 LPEEHLYKPL
+235 LPENQLYKPL
-245 KFDTVSVSISSSIH
+245 KFDTVTVSISSSVH
-259 ITDLA
+259 IADLA

-287 TGQYSL
+287 TGQYSIK
-293 RVPAGSGR
+293 VPAGTGQ
-301 NALAALAN
+301 NALAALAQ
-309 LNNGAPVAARPN
+309 LNNGPPVAARPN
-321 NNHTAPANNSAQGFY
+321 NNHSAPAKNSGQRSY

-341 DTLTRISNVTGVPM
+341 DTLTGISNVTGVPV

-361 NGIQD
+361 NGIPD
-366 SHIEVGQK
+366 SHITVGQK
-374 LKLAP
+374 LRLAP